1 MNMKAPAN
9 EEHYIQKINWDE
21 VRSEIL
27 KSSETSS
34 IYIGCDS
41 KNKKKHTIFALVIVI
56 HLDSSKGGKIFYQSM
71 RTPRIKNLRQR
82 LMKEVEMSV
91 SASFEI
97 IDVIGDRK
105 FEVHLDVNSDPKHQ
119 SNIICKEAI
128 GYVEGQGFYCQ
139 IKPHA
144 FAASYC
150 ADHIVRM

>member
-1 MNMKAPAN
+1 MNMKAVVKN
-9 EEHYIQKINWDE
+9 EVYIQKIDWDE
-21 VRSEIL
+21 VREAISL
-27 KSSETSS
+27 SSPTSS

-41 KNKKKHTIFALVIVI
+41 KNKKKHTIFALVVVI
-56 HLDSSKGGKIFYQSM
+56 HLDSSKGGKVFYESM
-71 RTPRIKNLRQR
+71 RTPRVQALRQR

-91 SASFEI
+91 TASFEI
-97 IDVIGDRK
+97 ADQIGDRK
-105 FEVHLDVNSDPKHQ
+105 FEVHLDVNGDPKHQ

-128 GYVEGQGFYCQ
+128 GYVESQGFDCQ